1 LSTIGRSRTIK
12 ATLGEVPS
20 DLILNIIME
29 GDLRKFSPKR
39 DVLAHMLQGEL
50 RIDVN
55 FRYPTVVGHG
65 LLDIPIFL
73 LEIFYMS
80 VAMLIGLCP

>member
-39 DVLAHMLQGEL
+39 DVLADMLQGEL
-50 RIDVN
+50 RAHVN
-55 FRYPTVVGHG
+55 FRDPTVVGHG